1 MVMKTV
7 AINSIILENNNK
19 PNHKT
24 STSSQKNVA
33 RLFLF
38 IHHQP
43 HTTPTALVSSNGMI
57 EEAVAKVDAQ
67 GFFGVQ
73 AG

>member
-38 IHHQP
+38 IPHQP
-43 HTTPTALVSSNGMI
+43 HTAATALNGSDGMI
-57 EEAVAKVDAQ
+57 EKAVAEVDAQ
-67 GFFGVQ
+67 GFFGGQ

>member
-38 IHHQP
+38 IPHQP
-43 HTTPTALVSSNGMI
+43 HIAAAAFP
-57 EEAVAKVDAQ
+57 
-67 GFFGVQ
+67 GVI
-73 AG
+73 